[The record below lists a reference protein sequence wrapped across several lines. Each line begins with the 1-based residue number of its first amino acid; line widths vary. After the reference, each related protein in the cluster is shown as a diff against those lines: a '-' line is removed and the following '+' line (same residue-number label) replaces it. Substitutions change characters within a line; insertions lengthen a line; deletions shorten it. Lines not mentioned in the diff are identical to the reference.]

1 MELTSLTIKDR
12 PKSLV
17 QIAQDAIRRGI
28 IQKELKLGQPLK
40 EAALARPLQ
49 ISNTPVREALSLL
62 KAEGLVVSVPH
73 KGYRVFTLNQE
84 ELVAFCELRFTLEAQ
99 ALRYGI
105 ERNPK
110 ELVQKLHGILLK
122 MQKNQDESMREEY
135 LNLDTLFHISFFK
148 ACQNDFLLGHYQKIN
163 SMIETMRHYI
173 SISNEATQKSLESH
187 QAIVNE
193 IDQGRIPK
201 AIELL
206 EDHIVSWSKRSNIE
220 FSKLNCLKTS
230 QDLLNA

>member
-135 LNLDTLFHISFFK
+135 LNLDTLFHMSFFK

-173 SISNEATQKSLESH
+173 SISNEATQKSLENH

-193 IDQGRIPK
+193 IDKGRIPK

-220 FSKLNCLKTS
+220 FS
-230 QDLLNA
+230 

>member
-110 ELVQKLHGILLK
+110 ELVQKLHGVLLK
-122 MQKNQDESMREEY
+122 MQKNQDESLREEY
-135 LNLDTLFHISFFK
+135 LNLDTLFHMSFFK

-187 QAIVNE
+187 KAIVNE

-220 FSKLNCLKTS
+220 FS
-230 QDLLNA
+230 

>member
-1 MELTSLTIKDR
+1 MELTSLKIKVR

-173 SISNEATQKSLESH
+173 SISNEATQKSLENH
-187 QAIVNE
+187 KAIVNE

-220 FSKLNCLKTS
+220 FS
-230 QDLLNA
+230 

>member
-122 MQKNQDESMREEY
+122 MQKNQDEPMREEY
-135 LNLDTLFHISFFK
+135 LNLDTLFHMSFFK
-148 ACQNDFLLGHYQKIN
+148 ACQNDFLLRHYQKIN

-173 SISNEATQKSLESH
+173 SISNEATQKSLENH
-187 QAIVNE
+187 MAIVNE

-220 FSKLNCLKTS
+220 FS
-230 QDLLNA
+230 

>member
-135 LNLDTLFHISFFK
+135 LNLDTLFHMSFFK

-173 SISNEATQKSLESH
+173 SISNEATQKSLDSH

-193 IDQGRIPK
+193 IDQGKIPK

-220 FSKLNCLKTS
+220 FS
-230 QDLLNA
+230 

>member
-40 EAALARPLQ
+40 EAYLARPLQ

-62 KAEGLVVSVPH
+62 KAEGLVVSVLH

-135 LNLDTLFHISFFK
+135 LNLDTLFHMSFFK
-148 ACQNDFLLGHYQKIN
+148 ACQNDFLLRHYQKIN

-173 SISNEATQKSLESH
+173 SISNEATQKSLENH
-187 QAIVNE
+187 EAIVNE
-193 IDQGRIPK
+193 IDQGKIPK

-220 FSKLNCLKTS
+220 FS
-230 QDLLNA
+230 

>member
-62 KAEGLVVSVPH
+62 KAEGLVVSVLH

-135 LNLDTLFHISFFK
+135 LNLDTLFHMSFFK
-148 ACQNDFLLGHYQKIN
+148 ACQNDFLLRHYQKIN

-187 QAIVNE
+187 EAIVNE

-220 FSKLNCLKTS
+220 FS
-230 QDLLNA
+230 

>member
-17 QIAQDAIRRGI
+17 QIAQEAIRIGI

-40 EAALARPLQ
+40 EASLARPLQ

-62 KAEGLVVSVPH
+62 KAEWLVVSVPH

-135 LNLDTLFHISFFK
+135 LNLDTLFHMTFFK

-173 SISNEATQKSLESH
+173 SISNEATQKSLENH
-187 QAIVNE
+187 KAIVNE

-220 FSKLNCLKTS
+220 FS
-230 QDLLNA
+230 

>member
-1 MELTSLTIKDR
+1 MELTSITIKDR

-40 EAALARPLQ
+40 EASLARPFQ

-105 ERNPK
+105 ERNSK

-122 MQKNQDESMREEY
+122 MQKIQDESMREEY
-135 LNLDTLFHISFFK
+135 LNLDTLFHMSFFK

-173 SISNEATQKSLESH
+173 SISNEATRKSLENH
-187 QAIVNE
+187 EAIVNE

-220 FSKLNCLKTS
+220 FS
-230 QDLLNA
+230 

>member
-135 LNLDTLFHISFFK
+135 LNLDTLFHMSFFK

-173 SISNEATQKSLESH
+173 SISNKATQKSLDSH

-193 IDQGRIPK
+193 IDQGKIPK

-220 FSKLNCLKTS
+220 FS
-230 QDLLNA
+230 

>member
-1 MELTSLTIKDR
+1 MELNSLTIKDR

-17 QIAQDAIRRGI
+17 QIAQDAIRSGI

-40 EAALARPLQ
+40 EASLARPLQ

-122 MQKNQDESMREEY
+122 MQKIRMNQCA
-135 LNLDTLFHISFFK
+135 K
-148 ACQNDFLLGHYQKIN
+148 
-163 SMIETMRHYI
+163 
-173 SISNEATQKSLESH
+173 SI
-187 QAIVNE
+187 
-193 IDQGRIPK
+193 
-201 AIELL
+201 
-206 EDHIVSWSKRSNIE
+206 
-220 FSKLNCLKTS
+220 
-230 QDLLNA
+230 

>member
-122 MQKNQDESMREEY
+122 MQKNQDESLREEY
-135 LNLDTLFHISFFK
+135 LNLDTLFHMSFFK

-187 QAIVNE
+187 EAIVNE

-220 FSKLNCLKTS
+220 FS
-230 QDLLNA
+230 

>member
-1 MELTSLTIKDR
+1 MKLTSLTIKDR

-173 SISNEATQKSLESH
+173 SISNEATQKSLENH
-187 QAIVNE
+187 EAIVNE
-193 IDQGRIPK
+193 IDQGRIPE

-220 FSKLNCLKTS
+220 FS
-230 QDLLNA
+230 

>member
-135 LNLDTLFHISFFK
+135 LNLDTLFHMSFFK

-173 SISNEATQKSLESH
+173 SISNEATQKSLENH
-187 QAIVNE
+187 MAIVNE
-193 IDQGRIPK
+193 IDQGKIPK

-220 FSKLNCLKTS
+220 FS
-230 QDLLNA
+230 

>member
-110 ELVQKLHGILLK
+110 ELVQTLHGILLK
-122 MQKNQDESMREEY
+122 MQNNRDESMREEY
-135 LNLDTLFHISFFK
+135 LNLDTLFHISFFN

-173 SISNEATQKSLESH
+173 SISNKATQKSLDSH

-193 IDQGRIPK
+193 IDQGRIPE

-206 EDHIVSWSKRSNIE
+206 EDHIVSWSKRSTIE
-220 FSKLNCLKTS
+220 FS
-230 QDLLNA
+230 

>member
-135 LNLDTLFHISFFK
+135 LNLDTLFHMSFFK

-173 SISNEATQKSLESH
+173 SISNEATQKSLENH
-187 QAIVNE
+187 EAIVNE
-193 IDQGRIPK
+193 IDQGRIPE

-220 FSKLNCLKTS
+220 FS
-230 QDLLNA
+230 

>member
-40 EAALARPLQ
+40 EASLARPLQ
-49 ISNTPVREALSLL
+49 IREALSLL

-135 LNLDTLFHISFFK
+135 LNLDTLFHMSFFK

-173 SISNEATQKSLESH
+173 SISNEATQKSLENH
-187 QAIVNE
+187 MAIVNE

-220 FSKLNCLKTS
+220 FS
-230 QDLLNA
+230 

>member
-1 MELTSLTIKDR
+1 MILRKNKFYQRKMDLTSLTIKDR
-12 PKSLV
+12 PKS
-17 QIAQDAIRRGI
+17 
-28 IQKELKLGQPLK
+28 
-40 EAALARPLQ
+40 LARPLQ

-73 KGYRVFTLNQE
+73 KDYRVFTLNQE

-135 LNLDTLFHISFFK
+135 LILDTLFHMSFFK
-148 ACQNDFLLGHYQKIN
+148 ACQNDFLLRHYQKIN

-187 QAIVNE
+187 EAIVNE

-220 FSKLNCLKTS
+220 FS
-230 QDLLNA
+230 

>member
-135 LNLDTLFHISFFK
+135 LNLDTLFHMSFFK

-187 QAIVNE
+187 MAIVNE

-220 FSKLNCLKTS
+220 FS
-230 QDLLNA
+230 

>member
-135 LNLDTLFHISFFK
+135 LNLDTLFHMSFFK

-173 SISNEATQKSLESH
+173 SISNEATQKSLENH
-187 QAIVNE
+187 MAIVNE

-220 FSKLNCLKTS
+220 FS
-230 QDLLNA
+230 

>member
-135 LNLDTLFHISFFK
+135 LNLDTLFHMSFFK

-173 SISNEATQKSLESH
+173 SISNEATQKSLENH
-187 QAIVNE
+187 EAIVNE

-220 FSKLNCLKTS
+220 FS
-230 QDLLNA
+230 

>member
-40 EAALARPLQ
+40 EVTLARPLQ

-135 LNLDTLFHISFFK
+135 LILDTLFHMSFFK
-148 ACQNDFLLGHYQKIN
+148 ACQNDFLLRHYQKIN

-173 SISNEATQKSLESH
+173 SISNEATQKSLENH
-187 QAIVNE
+187 QAIVHE
-193 IDQGRIPK
+193 IDQGRRSQKPLNYWRIILSVGPK
-201 AIELL
+201 DPTSNFPNSIAI
-206 EDHIVSWSKRSNIE
+206 K
-220 FSKLNCLKTS
+220 KY
-230 QDLLNA
+230 Q

>member
-40 EAALARPLQ
+40 EASLARPLQ

-135 LNLDTLFHISFFK
+135 LNLDTLFHMSFFK

-193 IDQGRIPK
+193 IDQGRIAK

-220 FSKLNCLKTS
+220 FS
-230 QDLLNA
+230 

>member
-173 SISNEATQKSLESH
+173 SISNEATQKSLENH
-187 QAIVNE
+187 EAIVNE

-220 FSKLNCLKTS
+220 FS
-230 QDLLNA
+230 

>member
-40 EAALARPLQ
+40 EASLARPLQ

-99 ALRYGI
+99 ALRY
-105 ERNPK
+105 
-110 ELVQKLHGILLK
+110 
-122 MQKNQDESMREEY
+122 
-135 LNLDTLFHISFFK
+135 
-148 ACQNDFLLGHYQKIN
+148 
-163 SMIETMRHYI
+163 
-173 SISNEATQKSLESH
+173 
-187 QAIVNE
+187 
-193 IDQGRIPK
+193 
-201 AIELL
+201 
-206 EDHIVSWSKRSNIE
+206 
-220 FSKLNCLKTS
+220 
-230 QDLLNA
+230 

>member
-1 MELTSLTIKDR
+1 M
-12 PKSLV
+12 
-17 QIAQDAIRRGI
+17 
-28 IQKELKLGQPLK
+28 
-40 EAALARPLQ
+40 
-49 ISNTPVREALSLL
+49 
-62 KAEGLVVSVPH
+62 VSVPH

-135 LNLDTLFHISFFK
+135 LNLDTLFHMSFFK

-173 SISNEATQKSLESH
+173 SISNEATQKSLENH
-187 QAIVNE
+187 EAIVNE

-220 FSKLNCLKTS
+220 FS
-230 QDLLNA
+230 

>member
-49 ISNTPVREALSLL
+49 ISNTPVREALSIL

-135 LNLDTLFHISFFK
+135 LNLDTLFHMSFFK
-148 ACQNDFLLGHYQKIN
+148 ACQNDFLLRHYKKIN

-173 SISNEATQKSLESH
+173 SISNEATQKSLENH
-187 QAIVNE
+187 EAIVNE
-193 IDQGRIPK
+193 IDQGRIQK

-206 EDHIVSWSKRSNIE
+206 ENHIVSWSKRSNIE
-220 FSKLNCLKTS
+220 FS
-230 QDLLNA
+230 

>member
-62 KAEGLVVSVPH
+62 KAEGLVVSMPH

-135 LNLDTLFHISFFK
+135 LNLDTLFHMSFFK

-173 SISNEATQKSLESH
+173 SISNKATQKSLDSH

-193 IDQGRIPK
+193 IDQGKIPK

-220 FSKLNCLKTS
+220 FS
-230 QDLLNA
+230 

>member
-40 EAALARPLQ
+40 EVSLARPLQ

-110 ELVQKLHGILLK
+110 ELVQKLHGILIK
-122 MQKNQDESMREEY
+122 MQNNQDEPMREEY
-135 LNLDTLFHISFFK
+135 LNLDTLFHMSFFK
-148 ACQNDFLLGHYQKIN
+148 ACQNDFLLRHYQKIN

-173 SISNEATQKSLESH
+173 SISNEATQKSLDNH

-193 IDQGRIPK
+193 IDLGRIPK

-220 FSKLNCLKTS
+220 FS
-230 QDLLNA
+230 

>member
-135 LNLDTLFHISFFK
+135 LNLDTLFHMSFFK

-187 QAIVNE
+187 EAIVNE

-220 FSKLNCLKTS
+220 FS
-230 QDLLNA
+230 

>member
-62 KAEGLVVSVPH
+62 KAEGLVVSVPY

-110 ELVQKLHGILLK
+110 ILVQKLHGILLK
-122 MQKNQDESMREEY
+122 MQNNQDESMREEY
-135 LNLDTLFHISFFK
+135 LNLDTLFHMSFFN
-148 ACQNDFLLGHYQKIN
+148 ACQNDFLLGHYKKIN

-187 QAIVNE
+187 KAIVNE

-220 FSKLNCLKTS
+220 FS
-230 QDLLNA
+230 